1 VGAAAPGG
9 TVGSGGSRANG
20 GSAGLGAAGGSAGF
34 VTGGSAGFVTGGSAG
49 LAAGGSLANGGS
61 PGLGGSAGAIGGSG
75 GSATGGAPA
84 GGTTGGASAGAV
96 AFAQVMTFIRVQCGT
111 CHTGQTPPNLNTTR
125 GAEMLHRT
133 LTTTPVAE
141 CGGHPLVTAGEPK
154 QSALLMVGMGECG
167 MLRMPA
173 GCVDPI
179 CYSVA
184 DELLLTSWIL
194 AGARNP

>member
-9 TVGSGGSRANG
+9 TVGSGGRRANG
-20 GSAGLGAAGGSAGF
+20 GSAGLGAGGAAGL
-34 VTGGSAGFVTGGSAG
+34 VGGSAG

-84 GGTTGGASAGAV
+84 GGTTGGGSAGAV

-125 GAEMLHRT
+125 GAETLHRT
-133 LTTTPVAE
+133 LTTTTVAE
-141 CGGHPLVTAGEPK
+141 CGGNPLVTAGEPK

-194 AGARNP
+194 SGASNP